1 MNYSDYIVREINYK
15 EWNSFI
21 PGSIYTSLNQSW
33 EYGEGKVHAEDW
45 DAKRLVI
52 EKSNGKPIALIQL
65 LIRSLPLIGAIARV
79 SRGPLII
86 NHSYNIDKV
95 EILDIFL
102 KITKK
107 YKWAMI
113 SILPELQYEHA
124 LNNKLE
130 AIGLFSRD
138 RVSYGSSL
146 ISISGD
152 ENKLLMS
159 IDGKWRNLLRKSI
172 KMGVNVSREDV
183 NNHSVSR
190 LISEYN
196 NFKNV
201 KNFSG
206 TSSELLYE
214 LSKQLSD
221 NWKFKIFSA
230 TLSDSN
236 DVLNTIGK
244 VVVIT
249 HGNTTTYL
257 IGYTNNIGRY
267 NNANYLL
274 LWKAIIDAKNEGCQF
289 FDLGGLNQ
297 TTTKGVAHF
306 KRGLKGKEYI
316 LQGEKL
322 YTNYKIISITFV
334 WMESLYN
341 KLSKQIKKFKGRV
354 LIT

>member
-1 MNYSDYIVREINYK
+1 MENYK
-15 EWNSFI
+15 NLMEDHDLF
-21 PGSIYTSLNQSW
+21 PY
-33 EYGEGKVHAEDW
+33 EYGASGHSVKMFELIKDFIRRESEG
-45 DAKRLVI
+45 
-52 EKSNGKPIALIQL
+52 SNLD
-65 LIRSLPLIGAIARV
+65 LIRTYL
-79 SRGPLII
+79 
-86 NHSYNIDKV
+86 
-95 EILDIFL
+95 LDR
-102 KITKK
+102 
-107 YKWAMI
+107 
-113 SILPELQYEHA
+113 P
-124 LNNKLE
+124 NN
-130 AIGLFSRD
+130 GFPR
-138 RVSYGSSL
+138 
-146 ISISGD
+146 
-152 ENKLLMS
+152 
-159 IDGKWRNLLRKSI
+159 
-172 KMGVNVSREDV
+172 
-183 NNHSVSR
+183 
-190 LISEYN
+190 
-196 NFKNV
+196 
-201 KNFSG
+201 
-206 TSSELLYE
+206 E